1 VSVDRTRLPTLGP
14 DPRVRFPPISK
25 STLPNGLRV
34 WSVEHRDLP
43 ILCFVVL
50 FPVGS
55 AADPRSRHGLAS
67 LAADLLDEGTNEL
80 TSHELHDALA
90 RIGAQIELEVGA
102 DATTVGL
109 LTLTRFAQRGAR
121 LLADLVTRP
130 RFDPVDF
137 DRVRDIRVS
146 RLQQL
151 KDVPGAVAD
160 RLLAYRLYG
169 DAPYGHTPFGTEG
182 ALRATTV
189 EDVRAFHTGV
199 ALASRPT
206 LIVVGDASHEEIVR
220 LVSDAW
226 PASLSG
232 PRFAADDGA
241 DRAEGGR
248 SPVGAAAQ
256 SENTSRIAMV
266 DRPGAAQSEL
276 RLGKI
281 GAARSTPDYPALA
294 VLNTALGGA
303 FVSRINLKLREE
315 KGLTYGARSAF
326 DFRREP
332 GPFVVQASVQSD
344 ATAEA
349 IGDTLWEIEGFAG
362 DRPITP
368 QELERAHAALTR
380 GYPRSFETA
389 DQIAHAV
396 AQLVLHGLSDD
407 YFDRYV
413 DRIRTVTEADVGD
426 VARRYLDSDQMQ
438 AVVVADWERVGRS
451 ISTLGLG
458 EPAIFPPAF
467 EPGV

>member
-1 VSVDRTRLPTLGP
+1 
-14 DPRVRFPPISK
+14 
-25 STLPNGLRV
+25 
-34 WSVEHRDLP
+34 
-43 ILCFVVL
+43 
-50 FPVGS
+50 
-55 AADPRSRHGLAS
+55 
-67 LAADLLDEGTNEL
+67 
-80 TSHELHDALA
+80 
-90 RIGAQIELEVGA
+90 
-102 DATTVGL
+102 
-109 LTLTRFAQRGAR
+109 
-121 LLADLVTRP
+121 
-130 RFDPVDF
+130 
-137 DRVRDIRVS
+137 
-146 RLQQL
+146 
-151 KDVPGAVAD
+151 
-160 RLLAYRLYG
+160 
-169 DAPYGHTPFGTEG
+169 
-182 ALRATTV
+182 
-189 EDVRAFHTGV
+189 
-199 ALASRPT
+199 
-206 LIVVGDASHEEIVR
+206 
-220 LVSDAW
+220 
-226 PASLSG
+226 
-232 PRFAADDGA
+232 
-241 DRAEGGR
+241 
-248 SPVGAAAQ
+248 
-256 SENTSRIAMV
+256 MV

-303 FVSRINLKLREE
+303 FVSRINLKLREQ

-362 DRPITP
+362 ERPITP

-396 AQLVLHGLSDD
+396 AQLVLHDLPDD

-413 DRIRTVTEADVGD
+413 DRIRKVTAADVGD

-438 AVVVADWERVGRS
+438 AVVVADRERVGRS